1 MSRPRCD
8 SCGGRMFES
17 SNTKKNSVVVFLKG
31 GRIPSWYDLSP
42 EEQDSYSV
50 EHINLMRSIIDKH
63 KIIKLEGYKL
73 FSPIDDWKFFWAIEF
88 PTFEG
93 AESWINAE
101 MEPPYG
107 RYGSLNY
114 YLARRIEH
122 MGVHSAIKESEQHPV
137 INENDLDHTNLE
149 EDKNSVVVITF
160 EMSVPG
166 SDLVN
171 LDEGQRQKY
180 IKNIYSVSKQHELI
194 RLEAYQ
200 LITPQSN
207 WRTTVIT
214 EFPTIN
220 GAKAWIDLQE
230 DPSYIRFK
238 TRTNYLSH
246 KWAPRYFA
254 KWIK

>member
-1 MSRPRCD
+1 MNVLDAYKMDGLGNDFVIFDKRKNHISLSKDQIVKISNRNNVGCD
-8 SCGGRMFES
+8 
-17 SNTKKNSVVVFLKG
+17 
-31 GRIPSWYDLSP
+31 
-42 EEQDSYSV
+42 Q
-50 EHINLMRSIIDKH
+50 
-63 KIIKLEGYKL
+63 
-73 FSPIDDWKFFWAIEF
+73 
-88 PTFEG
+88 
-93 AESWINAE
+93 
-101 MEPPYG
+101 
-107 RYGSLNY
+107 
-114 YLARRIEH
+114 
-122 MGVHSAIKESEQHPV
+122 V
-137 INENDLDHTNLE
+137 IFIE

-160 EMSVPG
+160 EISVPG

-246 KWAPRYFA
+246 KWAPRYFT